1 MSNRQNRVFR
11 SAPRVP
17 VVARIL
23 GAVLTVMGTLAN
35 IAIKDLWR
43 HHTASLPLTILLVP
57 LLYGAI
63 FFAQLQGV
71 RMLVASTPE
80 DLSFTPRMRVFGVGL
95 VATFILVD
103 VLVLVAAMLG
113 LL

>member
-1 MSNRQNRVFR
+1 VL
-11 SAPRVP
+11 
-17 VVARIL
+17 ARIL
-23 GAVLTVMGTLAN
+23 GAVLTATGTLAN
-35 IAIKDLWR
+35 IAVKDLWR
-43 HHTASLPLTILLVP
+43 HHTASLPLTILLVT
-57 LLYGAI
+57 LVYGAI

-103 VLVLVAAMLG
+103 LLVVGAAMLG